1 MFASITRQTLSCGRR
16 FAHLLQPAP
25 ILVCPPSKQ
34 WRSWIALLLLLLLL
48 LLALTYAGAL
58 PRARLKHPHAAL
70 PVQVRRSDVL
80 SAWSGLRPLAL
91 DSNAKDTAS
100 ASRDHVVTR
109 DPDGMITVTG
119 AFCCGL
125 ARGFYACRPCAFPG
139 CPLQAHHLT
148 RADFFVRAACL
159 SWCAGRSGD
168 LGYSASLHCCTSSR
182 SHDTAFAP

>member
-1 MFASITRQTLSCGRR
+1 MSAQQAVEIVDC
-16 FAHLLQPAP
+16 AA
-25 ILVCPPSKQ
+25 
-34 WRSWIALLLLLLLL
+34 A
-48 LLALTYAGAL
+48 AAAAGADL
-58 PRARLKHPHAAL
+58 RRRPPTCPSQAPHAAL

-91 DSNAKDTAS
+91 DPNAKDTAS

-139 CPLQAHHLT
+139 CPLQAHHLI
-148 RADFFVRAACL
+148 RADYFVRAACL
-159 SWCAGRSGD
+159 SWCAGMSGD
-168 LGYSASLHCCTSSR
+168 LCYSASLHCCTSSR
-182 SHDTAFAP
+182 SHDTAFAPGCHEGYEIEPRGYFWQKDAAD